1 MTKVLYDTK
10 YLQLKSTPSPSG
22 NEWVYAHRPNATD
35 VVIIV
40 PLIIDNNEE
49 KVLFIREQRPPM
61 YAELRGKYNIGLA
74 AGLVGDERQGETILD
89 AIKAELLEETG
100 FIADEIEIVA
110 KNVSSSAG
118 CTSEVVTIAI
128 ARINNPIL
136 HQEPVNDGGIIV
148 DRILVNKKDIPQF
161 LKKEQDEGNTIA
173 AHTLAG
179 LYYIK

>member
-1 MTKVLYDTK
+1 MTKVLYNTK

-74 AGLVGDERQGETILD
+74 AGLVGDESSGVIMTLYGWVL
-89 AIKAELLEETG
+89 LLE
-100 FIADEIEIVA
+100 ARH
-110 KNVSSSAG
+110 VS
-118 CTSEVVTIAI
+118 
-128 ARINNPIL
+128 PMW
-136 HQEPVNDGGIIV
+136 
-148 DRILVNKKDIPQF
+148 
-161 LKKEQDEGNTIA
+161 
-173 AHTLAG
+173 
-179 LYYIK
+179 

>member
-1 MTKVLYDTK
+1 MSRFGLDIDQANAILEMQLRRLTGLEQDKIKNEYDELLKKIQEYEGILADRQKVLD
-10 YLQLKSTPSPSG
+10 
-22 NEWVYAHRPNATD
+22 
-35 VVIIV
+35 I
-40 PLIIDNNEE
+40 
-49 KVLFIREQRPPM
+49 
-61 YAELRGKYNIGLA
+61 
-74 AGLVGDERQGETILD
+74 
-89 AIKAELLEETG
+89 IKAELLEETG
-100 FIADEIEIVA
+100 FIADEIEIVT